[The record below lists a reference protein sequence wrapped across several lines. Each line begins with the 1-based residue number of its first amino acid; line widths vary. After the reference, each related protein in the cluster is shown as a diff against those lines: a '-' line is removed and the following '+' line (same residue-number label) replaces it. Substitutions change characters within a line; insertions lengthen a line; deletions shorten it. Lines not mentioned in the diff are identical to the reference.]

1 MSSPPRMRM
10 FAGPNGSGKSTVKSV
25 IDASLLGFYINPD
38 DIEKSIRDT
47 LMYDLREL
55 PIQTSKEEIVAFF
68 KQSGLFPKIEH
79 SVEIDKITYQSGIV
93 GFQNLTINSYLS
105 AIFADF
111 LRHKFLEARQT
122 FTFETV
128 MSSNDKIELLR
139 KAQSIGFRT
148 YLYYVSTE
156 DPQINIARVAN
167 RVRMGGHS
175 VPTDKIISRYYKSLD
190 LLFEAIK
197 YSNRA
202 YIFDNSGDSKRWIAE
217 ISEAESLDIQAD
229 ELPAWFIKYVTD
241 KII

>member
-1 MSSPPRMRM
+1 MSYLPRMRM
-10 FAGPNGSGKSTVKSV
+10 FAGPNGSGKSTVKSE
-25 IDASLLGFYINPD
+25 IDNSLLGFYINPD
-38 DIEKSIRDT
+38 DIEKSLKVIQVF
-47 LMYDLREL
+47 DLNPL
-55 PIQTSKEEIVAFF
+55 PIHTSQHEIITFF
-68 KQSGLFPKIEH
+68 KQSGLFPKIENSEQINH
-79 SVEIDKITYQSGIV
+79 ITYQNGIV
-93 GFQNLTINSYLS
+93 HFHDLPVDSYLS

-128 MSSNDKIELLR
+128 MSSSDKISLLK
-139 KAQSIGFRT
+139 KAQSLGFRT

-167 RVRMGGHS
+167 RVRLGGHD
-175 VPTDKIISRYYKSLD
+175 VPTDKIISRYHKSLD

-217 ISEAESLDIQAD
+217 ITEAINLNIQVD
-229 ELPAWFIKYVTD
+229 ELPEWFIKYVTD
-241 KII
+241 KI

>member
-1 MSSPPRMRM
+1 MSYLPRMRM
-10 FAGPNGSGKSTVKSV
+10 FAGPNGSGKSTVKSE
-25 IDASLLGFYINPD
+25 IDNSLLGFYINPD
-38 DIEKSIRDT
+38 DIEKSLKVIQVF
-47 LMYDLREL
+47 DLNPL
-55 PIQTSKEEIVAFF
+55 PIQTSQHEIITFF
-68 KQSGLFPKIEH
+68 KQSGLFPKIENSEQISH
-79 SVEIDKITYQSGIV
+79 ITYENGIV
-93 GFQNLTINSYLS
+93 HFQDLPINSYLS

-128 MSSNDKIELLR
+128 MSSSDKISLLK
-139 KAQSIGFRT
+139 KAQSLGFRT

-167 RVRMGGHS
+167 RVRLGGHD
-175 VPTDKIISRYYKSLD
+175 VPTDKIISRYHKSLD

-217 ISEAESLDIQAD
+217 ITEAINLNIQVD
-229 ELPAWFIKYVTD
+229 ELPEWFIKYVTD
-241 KII
+241 KI

>member
-1 MSSPPRMRM
+1 
-10 FAGPNGSGKSTVKSV
+10 
-25 IDASLLGFYINPD
+25 
-38 DIEKSIRDT
+38 
-47 LMYDLREL
+47 
-55 PIQTSKEEIVAFF
+55 
-68 KQSGLFPKIEH
+68 
-79 SVEIDKITYQSGIV
+79 
-93 GFQNLTINSYLS
+93 LS

-128 MSSNDKIELLR
+128 MSSSDKISLLK
-139 KAQSIGFRT
+139 KAQSLGFRT

-167 RVRMGGHS
+167 RVRLGGHD
-175 VPTDKIISRYYKSLD
+175 VPTDKIISRYHKSLD

-217 ISEAESLDIQAD
+217 ITEAINLNIQVD
-229 ELPAWFIKYVTD
+229 ELPEWFIKYVTD
-241 KII
+241 KI